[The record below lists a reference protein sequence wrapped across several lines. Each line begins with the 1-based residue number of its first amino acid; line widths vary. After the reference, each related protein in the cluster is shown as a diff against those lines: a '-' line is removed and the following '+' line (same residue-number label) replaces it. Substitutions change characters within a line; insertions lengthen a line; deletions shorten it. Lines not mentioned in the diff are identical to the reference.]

1 MALSTTFDPVLSRV
15 RLSADMLT
23 GIGLA
28 TFERS
33 LNQVRWTTVRGGS
46 SVGVV
51 SNAAALDDY
60 EFVPGVPNYY
70 RVTTGTAVHS
80 HDPATSTLAEDLT
93 TTETIWDITAAS
105 LADTWTA
112 GTNPAG
118 LYDWV
123 VGTERVRVTS
133 MTAPLGSGPYT
144 QQAVTTRS
152 INGVVTT
159 HLTGAEIHLYTN
171 LFTATITPEQSGV
184 WFKSITRP
192 FLNRAVEV
200 IDYSDISRPARHGV
214 FEVIGRSYPIAV
226 TDVRGSRRWT
236 YEVAAHTTVD
246 ADALEL
252 VFASGDPLFVQT
264 DGEHDIPGGYVVVGD
279 MTRGRYGHFSQ
290 RRYFSLPVIE
300 VAPPASDVVG
310 VTSSWETLLAEFGSW
325 TAVLAQFG
333 TWAEVA
339 DYVADPSVVIVP

>member
-1 MALSTTFDPVLSRV
+1 MSLSATFDPLLSRV
-15 RLSADMLT
+15 RLSANTLT

-33 LNQVRWTTVRGGS
+33 LNQIRWTTVRGGS

-60 EFVPGVPNYY
+60 EFVPGVVNYY
-70 RVTTGTAVHS
+70 RVNAPG
-80 HDPATSTLAEDLT
+80 STFYTFSLT
-93 TTETIWDITAAS
+93 
-105 LADTWTA
+105 
-112 GTNPAG
+112 P
-118 LYDWV
+118 V
-123 VGTERVRVTS
+123 
-133 MTAPLGSGPYT
+133 
-144 QQAVTTRS
+144 
-152 INGVVTT
+152 
-159 HLTGAEIHLYTN
+159 
-171 LFTATITPEQSGV
+171 QSGV

-200 IDYSDISRPARHGV
+200 IDYSDIQRPARNGI
-214 FEVIGRSYPIAV
+214 FEVKGRSFPIAV

-236 YEVAAHTTVD
+236 YEVVAHTTTD
-246 ADALEL
+246 ADALDL

-279 MTRGRYGHFSQ
+279 VSRGRWGHASR
-290 RRYFSLPVIE
+290 RRYFSLPVTE

-310 VTSSWETLLAEFGSW
+310 ATSTWETLVAEFGSW
-325 TAVLAQFG
+325 TAVLAAFN